1 MGLRWLCWYIT
12 FLVCMSFCSVRMSP
26 WKPAETKTTF
36 SDLHHQQSRLKT
48 MIHEFVCLLE
58 HPEQQACTY
67 SCMTLLLSLVSMEY
81 PEDSLVLAAIM
92 Q

>member
-1 MGLRWLCWYIT
+1 MLD
-12 FLVCMSFCSVRMSP
+12 LV
-26 WKPAETKTTF
+26 
-36 SDLHHQQSRLKT
+36 D
-48 MIHEFVCLLE
+48 
-58 HPEQQACTY
+58 QQACTY

>member
-1 MGLRWLCWYIT
+1 
-12 FLVCMSFCSVRMSP
+12 MSFCSVRMSP

-36 SDLHHQQSRLKT
+36 SDLHHQWSWLKT
-48 MIHEFVCLLE
+48 VQHDFMFLLE
-58 HPEQQACTY
+58 HPKQQACTY
-67 SCMTLLLSLVSMEY
+67 NCMTLLLSLVNMEY